1 MVILLA
7 GGTGFIGRHLA
18 ERLRQ
23 RGHRVIVV
31 RRSGPPTP
39 DTVQGDFTRDLD
51 ATHWVS
57 RLRDVEVVVNAV
69 GILRER
75 PEATFDAIHTRG
87 PQALFAACAMA
98 GVRRVI
104 QISALGADD
113 GDTGYFRSKR
123 RADQF
128 LATLPLD
135 WTIVQPSVV
144 YGPGG
149 TSARLFDMLA
159 SMPVIA
165 VPGRGRQPVQPIHID
180 DLAHALANL
189 IERDDLVRRRVALV
203 GPRAL
208 ELRTFLLELRAAL
221 GLGSAPVLPIP
232 MSWMRIGARLAGLLP
247 GSLLDRET
255 LAMLERGNVAEPHA
269 TRDLLGREPR
279 PVAAFVRP
287 EAAAARALS
296 AQLQWLLPLLRV
308 SIALVWIWTGIVSL
322 GLYPPAASYQLL
334 ARTGVSGMLAPLA
347 LYGAALLDLALGI
360 ATLAMRRRRTLWQVQ
375 MALIVVY
382 TLIIT
387 FALPEYWLHPYGP
400 VLKNLPMLAG
410 IYLLYIL
417 EPRAAA
423 AGS

>member
-1 MVILLA
+1 
-7 GGTGFIGRHLA
+7 
-18 ERLRQ
+18 
-23 RGHRVIVV
+23 
-31 RRSGPPTP
+31 GPPTP

-57 RLRDVEVVVNAV
+57 RLRDVEVVINAV

-165 VPGRGRQPVQPIHID
+165 VPGRG
-180 DLAHALANL
+180 
-189 IERDDLVRRRVALV
+189 
-203 GPRAL
+203 
-208 ELRTFLLELRAAL
+208 
-221 GLGSAPVLPIP
+221 
-232 MSWMRIGARLAGLLP
+232 
-247 GSLLDRET
+247 
-255 LAMLERGNVAEPHA
+255 
-269 TRDLLGREPR
+269 
-279 PVAAFVRP
+279 
-287 EAAAARALS
+287 
-296 AQLQWLLPLLRV
+296 
-308 SIALVWIWTGIVSL
+308 
-322 GLYPPAASYQLL
+322 
-334 ARTGVSGMLAPLA
+334 
-347 LYGAALLDLALGI
+347 
-360 ATLAMRRRRTLWQVQ
+360 
-375 MALIVVY
+375 
-382 TLIIT
+382 
-387 FALPEYWLHPYGP
+387 
-400 VLKNLPMLAG
+400 
-410 IYLLYIL
+410 
-417 EPRAAA
+417 
-423 AGS
+423 